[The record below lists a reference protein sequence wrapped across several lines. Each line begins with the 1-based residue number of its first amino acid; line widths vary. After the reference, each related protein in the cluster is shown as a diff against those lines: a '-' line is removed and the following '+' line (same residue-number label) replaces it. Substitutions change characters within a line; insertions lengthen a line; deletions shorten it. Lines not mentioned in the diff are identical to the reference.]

1 MNHLSEEQLILFHYD
16 EAEAGQDRH
25 TFEQHLAACETCRSR
40 LADLQ
45 RALALFGSAPVP
57 ERPENYGQQVWL
69 RLRPRL
75 MERPG
80 SIWSTFFAPRQWAVA
95 GALAALVIGAFFAG
109 RFWQH
114 KQEPQA
120 APISAQ
126 ARERILLVAVGDH
139 LERSQMVLV
148 ELANADGKGP
158 VNIGPEQRAARDLV
172 DSNRLYRQTA
182 LRDGD
187 VGMASVLDDL
197 ERVLIEVA
205 NSPST
210 ISSAKLESLQHR
222 IEAKGILFKIRVVG
236 TQVQEREKSAQTAQ
250 PRERI

>member
-16 EAEAGQDRH
+16 EAEAGQDRR
-25 TFEQHLAACETCRSR
+25 TFEQHLAACDLCRSR
-40 LADLQ
+40 LADLE

-57 ERPENYGQQVWL
+57 ERPPEYGQQVWT

-80 SIWSTFFAPRQWAVA
+80 SIWAAFFAPRSWAVA
-95 GALAALVIGAFFAG
+95 GALAALIVGAFFAG
-109 RFWQH
+109 RYWQRR
-114 KQEPQA
+114 QGPES

-148 ELANADGKGP
+148 ELVNADGKGP
-158 VNIGPEQRAARDLV
+158 VNIGPERRAARDLV

-210 ISSAKLESLQHR
+210 ISSAQLEAIRHR
-222 IEAKGILFKIRVVG
+222 IEAKGILFKIRVVD
-236 TQVQEREKSAQTAQ
+236 TQVQEREKSAQASQ
-250 PRERI
+250 PKERI